1 MKIHRSTPLPDESI
15 LGLVDAEEEPFVRA
29 AAEILQRDLS
39 VVRTRKEFE
48 SQAPAMGVLVIGND
62 QSPADRVST
71 VRHARMREES
81 KVIAAIADELP
92 MKLDLLEA
100 GASFVVSLED
110 PPERLA
116 SGIEAAGNGECLLRP
131 VEVAAV
137 VHRLQHLAKL
147 CVDQGVDIDRCELLT
162 AREREIVTRLARRRS
177 NVEIADELGIAV
189 GTVKTHVHHI
199 LEKLDVENRGLAGIY
214 WRVFDEKR
222 GLRR

>member
-1 MKIHRSTPLPDESI
+1 MQDESI
-15 LGLVDAEEEPFVRA
+15 LGLVDAEEELLVRA
-29 AAEILQRDLS
+29 AADILRCDLS
-39 VVRTRKEFE
+39 VVRTRDEFE
-48 SQAPAMGVLVIGND
+48 SRRPASAVLVIGDD
-62 QSPADRVST
+62 QSRAERVST
-71 VRHARMREES
+71 VRRARGRHES
-81 KVIAAIADELP
+81 KVIAAFANDLS

-100 GASFVVSLED
+100 GASFVVSLDD
-110 PPERLA
+110 PPEKLA
-116 SGIEAAGNGECLLRP
+116 GGIEAAGNGECLLRP

-147 CVDQGVDIDRCELLT
+147 CVDEGVDIDRCELLT

-177 NVEIADELGIAV
+177 NAEIADELGIAV

-199 LEKLDVENRGLAGIY
+199 LEKLDVENRGLAGVY